1 MYGLN
6 LLLFALYEIVIIV
19 AIIHVLMDNR
29 QPAKTMAWMLVI
41 YFVPVVGLLFYFFFG
56 VNTRRGKLMSE
67 RSLQQL
73 TRRAMFEFVEQRD
86 LHVPDEYKTT
96 IDLFVNQ
103 GFFLPFKDN
112 EVEVFTDGHAFFL
125 DLFHSIGKARHSIHL
140 DFYIFEDDALG
151 TLLADMLIDKARQGV
166 EIRLVYDDVG
176 CWKVK
181 RRFFERMRREG
192 IEAWPFMPVRF
203 RSFTS
208 KVNYRNHRKIVVVD
222 GTTGYIGGM
231 NVARRYVQG
240 RDGRHWRDT
249 MVRVKGGGVYGL
261 QRAFLLDWYF
271 VDRTLISDRKYY
283 PPSDGTLSN
292 SCMAQVVMSTPV
304 TPQPEIM
311 LGILGIVLRAKRYIY
326 IETPYFMPN
335 EPVAVA
341 LKTAALEGVDVRVMV
356 PKRCDS
362 HFVYWASRSY
372 LDEMVAA
379 GVKVLEYDGGF
390 LHSKLWV
397 IDDMLASCGSTN
409 IDFRSFENNFE
420 ANVFFYDSGTADS
433 FRRVFECDQLL
444 CTPYEVDDRRNRF
457 FMRLWLSLV
466 RLLSPVM

>member
-1 MYGLN
+1 
-6 LLLFALYEIVIIV
+6 
-19 AIIHVLMDNR
+19 
-29 QPAKTMAWMLVI
+29 
-41 YFVPVVGLLFYFFFG
+41 
-56 VNTRRGKLMSE
+56 
-67 RSLQQL
+67 
-73 TRRAMFEFVEQRD
+73 
-86 LHVPDEYKTT
+86 
-96 IDLFVNQ
+96 
-103 GFFLPFKDN
+103 
-112 EVEVFTDGHAFFL
+112 
-125 DLFHSIGKARHSIHL
+125 
-140 DFYIFEDDALG
+140 
-151 TLLADMLIDKARQGV
+151 
-166 EIRLVYDDVG
+166 
-176 CWKVK
+176 
-181 RRFFERMRREG
+181 MRREG

-283 PPSDGTLSN
+283 PPSDGALSN
-292 SCMAQVVMSTPV
+292 SCVAQVVMSTPV

-356 PKRCDS
+356 PKRCEIGRA
-362 HFVYWASRSY
+362 HV
-372 LDEMVAA
+372 
-379 GVKVLEYDGGF
+379 
-390 LHSKLWV
+390 
-397 IDDMLASCGSTN
+397 
-409 IDFRSFENNFE
+409 
-420 ANVFFYDSGTADS
+420 
-433 FRRVFECDQLL
+433 
-444 CTPYEVDDRRNRF
+444 
-457 FMRLWLSLV
+457 
-466 RLLSPVM
+466 